1 MDRSPLRGGAV
12 ECAQLGFQQIGAAQ
26 QQARAAHAQE
36 GVFLHGQAQV
46 RHLLVAADVQRPDD
60 QRSAGKRVQHASIGV
75 ELFVLAGRVVALE
88 EQEFGAHQAHAFGA
102 LFERGRDLFGADDVA
117 PMATVWPSRVLAGS

>member
-12 ECAQLGFQQIGAAQ
+12 ECARGFQQIGAAQ
-26 QQARAAHAQE
+26 RQARRARQE

-102 LFERGRDLFGADDVA
+102 LFERGRDLFGADDVGA
-117 PMATVWPSRVLAGS
+117 DGDGMAVRVLAGS

>member
-1 MDRSPLRGGAV
+1 M
-12 ECAQLGFQQIGAAQ
+12 
-26 QQARAAHAQE
+26 
-36 GVFLHGQAQV
+36 

-102 LFERGRDLFGADDVA
+102 LFERGRDLFGADDVGA
-117 PMATVWPSRVLAGS
+117 DGDGMAVRVLAGS